1 MKTDEKEVSV
11 RADVEKNRLYTTLKG
26 VLTEKDIAA
35 LHDDLRREAGKL
47 KPGYIAISDVREYN
61 PSGEGMNKIISKTME
76 AAVETGV
83 GKVIRIVSGEG
94 GVDMQNISKSEHGYE
109 AVICRS
115 PSEAEKEADILFGDR
130 TGTNHG
136 SVISLS

>member
-35 LHDDLRREAGKL
+35 LHDDLRREA
-47 KPGYIAISDVREYN
+47 
-61 PSGEGMNKIISKTME
+61 
-76 AAVETGV
+76 
-83 GKVIRIVSGEG
+83 
-94 GVDMQNISKSEHGYE
+94 
-109 AVICRS
+109 
-115 PSEAEKEADILFGDR
+115 DILFGGR